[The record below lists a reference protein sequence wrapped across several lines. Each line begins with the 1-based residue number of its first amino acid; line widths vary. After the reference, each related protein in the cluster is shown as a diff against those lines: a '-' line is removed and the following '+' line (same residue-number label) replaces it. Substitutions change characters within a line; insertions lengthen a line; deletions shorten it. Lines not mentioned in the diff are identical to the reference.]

1 MKKTIIAIFISSI
14 FLVGWIVGGGASNF
28 DRLVL
33 GEANFGTDPNPTA
46 DITGVNDEY
55 ISNYSNGQWD
65 FGAANLVSTGT
76 LNVGALT
83 TTTFIKGRDTLNGAV
98 DSLKISTIA
107 STDYLVYSIKW
118 TSGVVMDTVDAIA
131 PVFATGKLTLTRA
144 DATNGDLVYDYLI
157 MK

>member
-55 ISNYSNGQWD
+55 ISNYSDGQWD

-83 TTTFIKGRDTLNGAV
+83 TTTFIKGRDTLNGTV
-98 DSLKISTIA
+98 DSVKNPNIA
-107 STDYLVYSIKW
+107 ATDYVLFTIKYGA
-118 TSGVVMDTVDAIA
+118 TDTVEEFTPAL
-131 PVFATGKLTLTRA
+131 TSGKLTITRV
-144 DATNGDLVYDYLI
+144 DSCNGALVYDYLI